1 MNRQYFI
8 FFCPQ
13 INKVQLVPSYHLRVT
28 YATDSKL
35 EVDMSFEDKKV
46 NLEARIS
53 ELDGEKTSLLNQIP
67 ILKAK
72 LTSLRLED
80 KARSLENEISALNSE
95 KVTMEEE
102 ISNYNQTTNTAEQQ
116 EPEVGSPST
125 EAEPTGNAT
134 TFPTSQSY

>member
-1 MNRQYFI
+1 
-8 FFCPQ
+8 
-13 INKVQLVPSYHLRVT
+13 
-28 YATDSKL
+28 
-35 EVDMSFEDKKV
+35 MSFEDKKV

>member
-1 MNRQYFI
+1 
-8 FFCPQ
+8 
-13 INKVQLVPSYHLRVT
+13 
-28 YATDSKL
+28 
-35 EVDMSFEDKKV
+35 MSFEDKKA

-67 ILKAK
+67 VLKEK

-102 ISNYNQTTNTAEQQ
+102 ISHYNQTPDSAEHQ
-116 EPEVGSPST
+116 EPEAGSPPA
-125 EAEPTGNAT
+125 EAEPTGDANA
-134 TFPTSQSY
+134 FPTSQSY